1 MEQWNKLVGLV
12 KEFYIAFGQ
21 QEFLEKGMTDER
33 MELRER
39 LFDEE
44 LKEYNVAEKSND
56 KVEMLDA
63 VCDMYYIHIGTLL
76 ERYKGDVE
84 KVALRI
90 FFLEDEKTDYL
101 FKLEVKNGFDTVL
114 PEAFEKVHRSNMS
127 KLENGKAIFRED
139 GKIIKGKNYFRPNL
153 KQFIEKEKNNGKR

>member
-21 QEFLEKGMTDER
+21 QEFLEKEMTDER
-33 MELRER
+33 MKLRKR

-44 LKEYNVAEKSND
+44 FKEYETAEKNKD

-63 VCDMYYIHIGTLL
+63 VCDMCYILIGTLL
-76 ERYKGDVE
+76 EMHKGDVDTVTDVIYFGEDDKSKFIFE
-84 KVALRI
+84 KVFKNEFNDI
-90 FFLEDEKTDYL
+90 F
-101 FKLEVKNGFDTVL
+101 VK
-114 PEAFEKVHRSNMS
+114 AFEEVHRSNMS

-153 KQFIEKEKNNGKR
+153 EQFIE

>member
-21 QEFLEKGMTDER
+21 QEFLEKEMTDER
-33 MELRER
+33 MGLREK

-44 LKEYNVAEKSND
+44 LKEYEVAEKNNN

-63 VCDMYYIHIGTLL
+63 VCDMCYILIGTLL
-76 ERYKGDVE
+76 EIHKGDVE
-84 KVALRI
+84 AVRNVIYFGEYDKSKFIFEKVFKNEFNDI
-90 FFLEDEKTDYL
+90 F
-101 FKLEVKNGFDTVL
+101 VK
-114 PEAFEKVHRSNMS
+114 AFEEVHRSNMS

-139 GKIIKGKNYFRPNL
+139 GKILKGKNYFRPNL
-153 KQFIEKEKNNGKR
+153 KQFIE

>member
-21 QEFLEKGMTDER
+21 QEFLEKEMTDER

-44 LKEYNVAEKSND
+44 LKEYEMAEKNKD

-63 VCDMYYIHIGTLL
+63 VCDMYYILIGTLL
-76 ERYKGDVE
+76 EIHKGNVDTVTDVIYFGEDDKSKFIFE
-84 KVALRI
+84 KVFKNEFNDI
-90 FFLEDEKTDYL
+90 F
-101 FKLEVKNGFDTVL
+101 VK
-114 PEAFEKVHRSNMS
+114 AFEEVHRSNMS
-127 KLENGKAIFRED
+127 KLENGKAVFRED
-139 GKIIKGKNYFRPNL
+139 GKILKGKKYFRPNL
-153 KQFIEKEKNNGKR
+153 KQFIE